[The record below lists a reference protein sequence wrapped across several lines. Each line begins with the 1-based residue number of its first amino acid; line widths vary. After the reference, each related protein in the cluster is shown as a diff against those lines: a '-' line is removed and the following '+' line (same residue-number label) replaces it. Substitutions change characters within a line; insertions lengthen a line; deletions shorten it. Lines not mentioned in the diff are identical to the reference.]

1 MRSRISS
8 AFPNAEVALRI
19 YLSLMATNCFGERS
33 FLQLCQIKDVKWS
46 SMSQQRLGVLA
57 LLCIER
63 DLLSEMDFSSLIDE
77 FYIVKARK
85 VII

>member
-1 MRSRISS
+1 
-8 AFPNAEVALRI
+8 
-19 YLSLMATNCFGERS
+19 
-33 FLQLCQIKDVKWS
+33 
-46 SMSQQRLGVLA
+46 MSQQRLGVLA

-63 DLLSEMDFSSLIDE
+63 DLLSEMDFSSLIGE